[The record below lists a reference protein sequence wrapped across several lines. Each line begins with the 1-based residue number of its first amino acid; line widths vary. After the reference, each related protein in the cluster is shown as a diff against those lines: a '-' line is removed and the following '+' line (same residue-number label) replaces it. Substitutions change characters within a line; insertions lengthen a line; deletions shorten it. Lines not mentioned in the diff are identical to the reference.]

1 MGLWDKIKGEFIDI
15 VQFLDESNDT
25 LVHRFERYGHEIKNN
40 AKLVVREGQA
50 AVFVNEGR
58 MADVMPPGTY
68 TLDTKNMPVLSTLLG
83 WKYGFES
90 PFKAEVYFVRTT
102 RFTDQK
108 WGTKNP
114 VMMEDPQYG
123 PVFLRAFG
131 TYAFRVKDPGKF
143 IRAVVGTEGKF
154 TVDEINEQLRNLIVT
169 RFSHSLGE
177 AQLPIMKLLSN
188 YDELATAIADR
199 TRGEFDEYGIEVV
212 NLLVEN
218 ISLPEDQQ
226 ETLKKRMAM
235 QTLGNVQADMRAY
248 TQFQTAQSIQDAAK
262 NPGGVA
268 ALGVGF
274 GMGAQMAGQ
283 MGQAMAAQPAAPQYA
298 ASQAPPPLPGAA
310 PAVAWFAGVAGTQAG
325 PFDGAALHAQ
335 AAAGRIT
342 RDTLVWRAGMGNW
355 VPAGQVPELA
365 ALFAQVPPPLP
376 PR

>member
-1 MGLWDKIKGEFIDI
+1 MGLWDKIKAELIDI
-15 VQFLDESNDT
+15 VQFLDESNNT
-25 LVHRFERYGHEIKNN
+25 LVHRFERYGNEIKNN
-40 AKLVVREGQA
+40 AKLVVREGQV
-50 AVFVNEGR
+50 AVFINEGKL
-58 MADVMPPGTY
+58 ADVMQPGTY
-68 TLDTKNMPVLSTLLG
+68 TLNTQNVPILATLLG

-131 TYAFRVKDPGKF
+131 TYVFRVKDAAKF
-143 IRAVVGTEGKF
+143 VKNVCGTEGTF
-154 TVDEINEQLRNLIVT
+154 TVSEINEQLRNLIVT

-188 YDELATAIADR
+188 YDELGEAISKRTA
-199 TRGEFDEYGIEVV
+199 GEFDEYGIEVL

-235 QTLGNVQADMRAY
+235 QTLGNVQSDMRAY
-248 TQFQTAQSIQDAAK
+248 TQFQTAQSLPEAAK
-262 NPGGVA
+262 NPGGLA
-268 ALGVGF
+268 AAGVGL
-274 GMGAQMAGQ
+274 GMGVGMASQMN
-283 MGQAMAAQPAAPQYA
+283 QAMAPQQPAPQM
-298 ASQAPPPLPGAA
+298 PPPLPAA
-310 PAVAWFAGVAGTQAG
+310 ASPWFAAFGGQQAG
-325 PFDGAALHAQ
+325 PFD
-335 AAAGRIT
+335 AAAMQGHVVAGRLT
-342 RDTLVWRAGMGNW
+342 RDTLVWRAGMVSW
-355 VPAGQVPELA
+355 TTAGQVAELA
-365 ALFAQVPPPLP
+365 GLFAQVPPPLP